1 MNYNKQINV
10 DLSYLNYAGYSKK
23 DCDNLIFKF
32 SDSELIENNYS
43 QSMQDIFVLSMLN
56 GKKDG
61 FYIEIGAN
69 NPVWINNTLLL
80 ESKFNWSGFSFEIN
94 HSEVSNFNSFRRN
107 KCICADATK
116 FDYKSLFDSNKLPKQ
131 IDYLQVDCEPPDTTL
146 ECLLKLPLDSYR
158 FSVITFETDL
168 YAGGHNAQIKQ
179 EETLSFYGYKRVV
192 KNIMNGGNI
201 YEDWWVDPLVVP
213 ESIWGKFVNENV
225 DFKKAI
231 LK

>member
-1 MNYNKQINV
+1 MNYNKPVNV

-32 SDSELIENNYS
+32 SDCELIENNYS

-80 ESKFNWSGFSFEIN
+80 ESQFNWSGFSFEIN
-94 HSEVSNFNSFRRN
+94 HSEVSNFNSFRNN

-116 FDYKSLFDSNKLPKQ
+116 FDYKSLFDSNELPKQ

-179 EETLSFYGYKRVV
+179 EEALSFYGYKRVV

-201 YEDWWVDPLVVP
+201 YEDWWVDPLVIP

>member
-1 MNYNKQINV
+1 MDYNKQINV
-10 DLSYLNYAGYSKK
+10 DLSYLNDAGYLKK
-23 DCDNLIFKF
+23 DYDNLIFKF
-32 SDSELIENNYS
+32 SDSDLIENNYS

-56 GKKDG
+56 GKKNG

-69 NPVWINNTLLL
+69 NPVWINNTYLL
-80 ESKFNWSGFSFEIN
+80 ESQFGWSGFSFEIN
-94 HSEVSNFNSFRRN
+94 QNEVSNFNSFRNN
-107 KCICADATK
+107 KCICTDATK
-116 FDYKSLFDSNKLPKQ
+116 FDYKSLFDSNSLPKQ

-158 FSVITFETDL
+158 FSVITYETDL

-179 EETLSFYGYKRVV
+179 EEALSFYGYKRVV

-201 YEDWWVDPLVVP
+201 YEDWWVDPLVIP
-213 ESIWGKFVNENV
+213 ESIWGKFVNENI

>member
-1 MNYNKQINV
+1 MNYNKKENV
-10 DLSYLNYAGYSKK
+10 DLSYLSFLGYFKK
-23 DCDNLIFKF
+23 DYENLVLKF
-32 SDSELIENNYS
+32 AGSESIDNNYS
-43 QSMQDIFVLSMLN
+43 QAMQDIFVLSMLN

-61 FYIEIGAN
+61 LYIEIGAN
-69 NPVWINNTLLL
+69 NPIVINNTYLL
-80 ESKFNWSGFSFEIN
+80 ESQFGWSGFSFEIN
-94 HSEVSNFNSFRRN
+94 PNEVSNFNSFRNN

-168 YAGGHNAQIKQ
+168 YAGGHNVQIKQ
-179 EETLSFYGYKRVV
+179 EEVLSFYGYKRVV
-192 KNIMNGGNI
+192 KNIMNGGFA
-201 YEDWWVDPLVVP
+201 YEDWWVDPLVIP
-213 ESIWGKFVNENV
+213 ESTWGKFVSENIE
-225 DFKKAI
+225 FKNVI